1 MKKERIKSI
10 IESTLFIKG
19 SPVSIIQLA
28 KNIKVNKQEIEK
40 IVADIVEDY
49 AQNKRGLTII
59 EKDAKIQM
67 VTNPDNADYIEKM
80 IKKDLQNS
88 LSKTALEALAI
99 VAYRGPISR
108 PEIDAI
114 RGVNSSFILRNLLMQ
129 GLIIKKTKSTNQ
141 RSYFYEISFEF
152 LKKIG
157 INNIKELPDYEKL
170 STDERVE
177 SIINIHSEK

>member
-10 IESTLFIKG
+10 IESILFVKG
-19 SPVSIIQLA
+19 NPVSIIQLA

-40 IVADIVEDY
+40 IVVDIVKDY

-67 VTNPDNADYIEKM
+67 VTNPDNADYIEKIM
-80 IKKDLQNS
+80 KKDLQNS
-88 LSKTALEALAI
+88 LSKTALEALSI
-99 VAYRGPISR
+99 VAYRGPVSR

-114 RGVNSSFILRNLLMQ
+114 RGVNSSFILRNLLMR

-141 RSYFYEISFEF
+141 RSYLYEISFEF

-157 INNIKELPDYEKL
+157 VNNIKKLPDYEKL